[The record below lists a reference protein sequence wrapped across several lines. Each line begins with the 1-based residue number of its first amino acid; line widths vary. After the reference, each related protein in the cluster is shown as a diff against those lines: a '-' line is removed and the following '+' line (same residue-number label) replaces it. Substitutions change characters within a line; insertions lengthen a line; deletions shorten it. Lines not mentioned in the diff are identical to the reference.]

1 MVSKGEGGKL
11 PVKLSLRFPS
21 TICSGGIPPSP
32 GVEALPDLRVIL
44 YRTQQLEH
52 EVMRPSGFV
61 SQQLLSHQGGE
72 TYFTE
77 TLFAW
82 PPSVGSG
89 SFRFFTF
96 FVFVGATAV
105 LVFLT
110 GALAFPGPIV
120 VMMLSLSVDG
130 IKFVLFIFT

>member
-1 MVSKGEGGKL
+1 MNPNSKL
-11 PVKLSLRFPS
+11 PVKLGLHFPS
-21 TICSGGIPPSP
+21 TICSGGIPPGP
-32 GVEALPDLRVIL
+32 RVEALLDLQVIL
-44 YRTQQLEH
+44 YHAQQLEYK
-52 EVMRPSGFV
+52 VMRPSGFV
-61 SQQLLSHQGGE
+61 SQQSLSHQGGE

-96 FVFVGATAV
+96 FVFISATAM

-110 GALAFPGPIV
+110 GALAFPRPIV

>member
-1 MVSKGEGGKL
+1 MVSKEEGGKL
-11 PVKLSLRFPS
+11 PVKLSLHFPS
-21 TICSGGIPPSP
+21 TICSGGIPPGP

-96 FVFVGATAV
+96 VFVGATAV

-110 GALAFPGPIV
+110 GALAFLGPIV
-120 VMMLSLSVDG
+120 VTMLSLSVDR